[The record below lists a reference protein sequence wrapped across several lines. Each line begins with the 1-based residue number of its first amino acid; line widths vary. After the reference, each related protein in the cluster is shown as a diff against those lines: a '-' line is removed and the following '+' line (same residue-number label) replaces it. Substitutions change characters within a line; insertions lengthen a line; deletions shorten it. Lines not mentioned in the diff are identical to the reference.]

1 MADKQIKAA
10 TKMLLTW
17 LVLAG
22 FIVFLT
28 PRKLTDKLQLA
39 FASIF
44 KRPLNIGREALL
56 FTRQDTSASVSLK
69 RYNRLRNHLAN
80 ITEQLHA
87 EHRRVEELSGLR
99 NRMFLEGAK
108 LLCADVITVS
118 QQSTHCELV
127 INRGK
132 SDGLDKG
139 QFVLAEDGIVGTVSD
154 AFSNTAR
161 IKLVTDP
168 AFRMPVKLGNA
179 DVAAV
184 MQGTGCNGAKI
195 PMVAKKHAVGAGDAV
210 YALKQAGFPATGLII
225 GTVESC
231 AGDAENPLL
240 WDIRVRPV
248 CDIDRL
254 KSVNV
259 IVMNQS

>member
-1 MADKQIKAA
+1 MADKQIKVA
-10 TKMLLTW
+10 TKVLLTW

-22 FIVFLT
+22 FILFLM
-28 PRKLTDKLQLA
+28 PQKLTDKLQFA
-39 FASIF
+39 FVSIF
-44 KRPLNIGREALL
+44 KGPLNMGRETLL
-56 FTRQDTSASVSLK
+56 FARQGGGGSVSLDQ
-69 RYNRLRNHLAN
+69 YERLRNHLAN

-87 EHRRVEELSGLR
+87 EHRKVEQLSGLR
-99 NRMFLEGAK
+99 NRMFLEGTK

-139 QFVLAEDGIVGTVSD
+139 QFVLAKDGIVGTISD
-154 AFSNTAR
+154 AFSNTAL

-168 AFRMPVKLGNA
+168 SFRMAVKVGNP
-179 DVAAV
+179 DVSAV
-184 MQGTGCNGAKI
+184 MQGNGWNSAKI
-195 PMVAKKHAVGAGDAV
+195 PMVSKKHAVGAGDVV

-231 AGDAENPLL
+231 ASDAENPLL

-248 CDIDRL
+248 CDIERL
-254 KSVNV
+254 QSVNV
-259 IVMNQS
+259 IVTNQS